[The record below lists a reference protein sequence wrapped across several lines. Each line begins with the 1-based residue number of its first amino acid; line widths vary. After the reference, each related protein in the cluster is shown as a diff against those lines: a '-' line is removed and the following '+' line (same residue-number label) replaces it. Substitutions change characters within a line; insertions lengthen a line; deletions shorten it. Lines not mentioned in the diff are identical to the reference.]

1 MRTLLYVAAMATGIL
16 DALGEAKA
24 ATVRIVEGANG
35 SARCERR
42 WHFPL
47 PAVLRARRRPVPE
60 TALLEGVHCTVQA
73 CLLRPLRREYHKA
86 FLERWCA
93 GAPVQHCCNI
103 YMCTC
108 SATATGG
115 HCRLSSKH
123 YTWQ

>member
-1 MRTLLYVAAMATGIL
+1 MATGIL

-73 CLLRPLRREYHKA
+73 CLLRPLRREYLKA

-93 GAPVQHCCNI
+93 GAPVQHCVQHIHVHVQCISLQLGLVRHVGTNI
-103 YMCTC
+103 LLAHQCI
-108 SATATGG
+108 
-115 HCRLSSKH
+115 
-123 YTWQ
+123 